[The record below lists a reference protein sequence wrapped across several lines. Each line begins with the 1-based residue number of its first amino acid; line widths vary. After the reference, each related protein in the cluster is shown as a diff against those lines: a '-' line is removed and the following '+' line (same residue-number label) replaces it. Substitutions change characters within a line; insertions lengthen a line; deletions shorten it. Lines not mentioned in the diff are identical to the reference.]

1 MNNHKIRFTLLTFI
15 FLFLSVTASPQNV
28 TNIMKKYF
36 KEYQR
41 TDIKLKPSKVKSCL
55 TNSKKKRI
63 TITVEGGFQEQFF
76 TSPVVEQIYDSVRSA
91 LPKKLRDYKITI
103 ITDGHPIEEL
113 VPNFFRT
120 SKIDESRLW
129 KNEYKGKP
137 WTKNISRPYSATEGL
152 EGTHISLWQSHGRIF
167 REKKNEWVWQRP
179 NLFCTTEDL
188 FTQTLVVP
196 YIIPMLENA
205 GAVVFTPRERDW
217 QNNEVIIDND
227 TPNKNGIYIEGA
239 NRKKKSIDTWHTT
252 SQYGFSHIKDVY
264 LPCDSPFTYGT
275 ARYIPTVK
283 SEKEESFAQW
293 IPDIPEEGKYAV
305 YVSYQ
310 SLPESV
316 DDARYIIFHKGG
328 MTEFEVNQRIGGG
341 TWVYLGTFEFDKGT
355 NDYGMVVL
363 SNRNEKDGIITA
375 DAVRFGGGMGNVARG
390 LTDSIATIS
399 GLPRWAEGAIYSSL
413 WYGLPYSVHSER
425 FGTDDYSNDI
435 NSRSQTIN
443 HLSGGSVY
451 NPQQEGRGV
460 PFEVALAVH
469 SDAGYTENDEFKGS
483 LAIYQT
489 EFNEGVTGA
498 GLNRFVSRDL
508 SSMLLTNLQYDLS
521 KYNWNV
527 RTLWNKNYGEAR
539 EPMIPVCILETLSHQ
554 NFSDL
559 KLGYDPQFKFDFC
572 RSLYKTLVKFVAT
585 EHKRDYTIQPL
596 PVKDFYITL
605 NEKKKTA
612 HLHWT
617 PVEDRLEPTAKPDE
631 YIVYTRKGYE
641 SFDNGKIVKDNACE
655 IELVPNVVYSFK
667 VAAVNKG
674 GVSFPSETLSAYLS
688 SENDG
693 TILIVNAFTRLEG
706 PASINTDT
714 EQGFDLALDPGVQY
728 GAFAGFCGNQIGFDK
743 KRIGIENETGLGY
756 SGSEHEGQIIMG
768 NTFDYVA
775 EHGKAIAQMQNHS
788 YTSTSEG
795 ALLNGNVSLKDFK
808 MVDIIYGVQ
817 RIFDYRTFSMI
828 EDYTRNGGRVFV
840 SGSNI
845 FKKENY
851 GVNSPLEINNVFL
864 NTTYTTQLI
873 DKSINRISGCGLN
886 FNIYREL
893 NPKCYSV
900 PLPEVLKA
908 EGSAFPMLVYSDGS
922 PAGVAYDGND
932 YKSIVMGFPLETITD
947 KNIQNRLMSA
957 IITFLCK

>member
-1 MNNHKIRFTLLTFI
+1 MNTFKIRFTLFLFLV
-15 FLFLSVTASPQNV
+15 LFLSVSAQPQNV
-28 TNIMKKYF
+28 TKIMKEYF

-55 TNSKKKRI
+55 TNTKKKRI

-76 TSPVVEQIYDSVRSA
+76 TEPIVEQIYDSVSSI
-91 LPKKLRDYKITI
+91 LPKKNRDYKITI

-113 VPNFFRT
+113 VPNYFRT
-120 SKIDESRLW
+120 GKIDESRLW
-129 KNEYKGKP
+129 RKEYKGKP
-137 WTKNISRPYSATEGL
+137 WTKNISRLYTADEGL

-179 NLFCTTEDL
+179 KLFCTTEDL

-217 QNNEVIIDND
+217 QNNEVIVDND
-227 TPNKNGIYIEGA
+227 TPNRNGIYIEGA
-239 NRKKKSIDTWHTT
+239 NRKKKSRT
-252 SQYGFSHIKDVY
+252 SWLTASEYGFSHIKDVY

-275 ARYIPTVK
+275 ARYIPTVD

-293 IPDIPEEGKYAV
+293 IPDIPEDGKYAV

-310 SLPESV
+310 SLPQSV
-316 DDARYIIFHKGG
+316 DDARYIVFHKGG
-328 MTEFEVNQRIGGG
+328 MTEFEVNQKIGGS

-390 LTDSIATIS
+390 LDNGIATIS

-413 WYGLPYSVHSER
+413 WYGMPYSVHSER
-425 FGTDDYSNDI
+425 FNTDDYSNDI

-460 PFEVALAVH
+460 PFELALAVH

-489 EFNEGVTGA
+489 EFNEGITGA
-498 GLNRFVSRDL
+498 GLDRYVSRDL
-508 SSMLLTNLQYDLS
+508 SSMLLTNLQHDLS

-527 RTLWNKNYGEAR
+527 RTLWNRNYGEAR
-539 EPMIPVCILETLSHQ
+539 EPMIPACILETLSHQ
-554 NFSDL
+554 NFADL

-572 RSLYKTLVKFVAT
+572 RSVYKTLVKFVAT
-585 EHKRDYTIQPL
+585 EHNRDFTIQPL
-596 PVKDFYITL
+596 PVKDFSIKL

-612 HLHWT
+612 HLRWT
-617 PVEDRLEPTAKPDE
+617 PVEDKLEPSAKPEE
-631 YIVYTRKGYE
+631 YIVYTRKGFE
-641 SFDNGKIVKDNACE
+641 AFDNGTIVKNNSCD
-655 IELVPNVVYSFK
+655 IELIPNVVYSFK

-674 GVSFPSETLSAYLS
+674 GESFPSEILSAYLS
-688 SENDG
+688 SKNEG
-693 TILIVNAFTRLEG
+693 TILIVNAFNRLEG
-706 PASINTDT
+706 PASFNTDT
-714 EQGFDLALDPGVQY
+714 EQGFDLNLDPGVQY
-728 GAFAGFCGNQIGFDK
+728 GPFAGFCGRQIGFDK
-743 KRIGIENETGLGY
+743 SRMGIENESGLGY
-756 SGSEHEGQIIMG
+756 SGSELEGQIVMG

-775 EHGKAIAQMQNHS
+775 EHGRAIAQMQNHS
-788 YTSTSEG
+788 YTSASES
-795 ALLNGNVSLKDFK
+795 ALHNGTISLDDYK
-808 MVDIIYGVQ
+808 MVDVIYGVQ
-817 RIFDYRTFSMI
+817 KEFNSSTFELI
-828 EDYTRNGGRVFV
+828 NNYIQKGGRVFV

-845 FKKENY
+845 FKRNNY
-851 GVNSPLEINNVFL
+851 GIDKPIETNEVFL
-864 NTTYTTQLI
+864 NAKYAAHLSDKGI
-873 DKSINRISGCGLN
+873 DNINGCGLN
-886 FNIYREL
+886 FNIFREM
-893 NPKCYSV
+893 NPKSYSV
-900 PLPEVLKA
+900 PLPEVLVPV
-908 EGSAFPMLVYSDGS
+908 GTAFPMLAYSNGQ
-922 PAGVAYDGND
+922 PAGIAYDGND
-932 YKSIVMGFPLETITD
+932 YKSIIMGFPLESITD
-947 KNIQNRLMSA
+947 KNIQIRLMGA
-957 IITFLCK
+957 ITTFLCK